1 MAKATGN
8 VELEKLIALLRKEK
22 SFLKKEYKVKKIGI
36 FGSYIRGEQGKGSD
50 LDILIEKDEAIGL
63 LKLSNL
69 KNYLS
74 RLVGIN
80 VDLVN
85 KKSLKPRIGEN
96 ILREVV
102 YV

>member
-1 MAKATGN
+1 MARKTEN
-8 VELEKLIALLRKEK
+8 VELEEVFALLRREK
-22 SFLKKEYKVKKIGI
+22 SFLKREYKVKRIGI
-36 FGSYIRGEQGKGSD
+36 FGSYIRGEQVKGSD

-63 LKLSNL
+63 LKLANL

-74 RLVGIN
+74 RLVGLN